1 MSYLRFRHVFFGLM
15 GVSALS
21 AFIVPPGYARK
32 FEPVVHALFAPVS
45 RPAGSLASVISSRV
59 SPPASTD
66 GRAAQNIREENQRL
80 RVELARV
87 QTQLDELRRV
97 HTELSQLGEARHLCQ
112 LFKVIGG
119 DAGVRESIALSASTL
134 DGVKEDQYVLYPYG
148 LVGQV
153 QRAGPGGSTVRLI
166 TDPAFRV
173 QIVFKR
179 LKTVDGQSHL
189 VDVGTP
195 ACLSQGAGAGT
206 VVVRDLNYSQI
217 GLKADFTPAAGQED
231 AALRVG
237 DIAVLQDRDCPSA
250 VQGETIGSIVG
261 IVRRSDQR
269 MFAEIRIKPN
279 EPLKKLREVM
289 VMTKE

>member
-1 MSYLRFRHVFFGLM
+1 M
-15 GVSALS
+15 GISALS
-21 AFIVPPGYARK
+21 AFVIPAGYARR
-32 FEPVVHALFAPVS
+32 FEPAVQGLFAPIS
-45 RPAGSLASVISSRV
+45 RPAGTLASAISSRV
-59 SPPASTD
+59 APPALTD
-66 GRAAQNIREENQRL
+66 RRAAKDIREENQRL
-80 RVELARV
+80 RVELARI

-97 HTELSQLGEARHLCQ
+97 HTELSQLGKARDLCQ
-112 LFKVIGG
+112 VFKVIGG
-119 DAGVRESIALSASTL
+119 DGGVRESIALSASSF
-134 DGVKEDQYVLYPYG
+134 DGIREDQYVLYPYG

-153 QRAGPGGSTVRLI
+153 QRAGPGGSMVRLI

-179 LKTVDGQSHL
+179 LKTINGQSRL

-195 ACLSQGAGAGT
+195 ACLAQGAGAGMM
-206 VVVRDLNYSQI
+206 VVRDLNYSQI
-217 GLKADFTPAAGQED
+217 GLDTDFRPPAGRED
-231 AALRVG
+231 MALKVG

-250 VQGETIGSIVG
+250 VQSETLGSIVA